1 MLFHSEDVLICFSGR
16 MESRFFRRSRPDV
29 SVLHTGIGRRNAKQA
44 LEDCLARQSP
54 KLIITS
60 GFAGGLNPELRL
72 HELLFEKSGTH
83 PLFGRLAGLPFR
95 AGRFCCRDR
104 IVVTAKEKRLLW
116 RSGGCDAVEMESGGI
131 HEIAQS
137 RRIPCLTL
145 RAISDAADENL
156 PVDFNRLLTSRRNL
170 DWAKLCGALCRN
182 PARLLALVRF
192 CGSIAKTSR
201 TLSGGLCRLLSC
213 SFCFVALAFG
223 TECLQ
228 NKFFGFMVSPL

>member
-1 MLFHSEDVLICFSGR
+1 MFLSCEEILICFAGK

-29 SVLHTGIGRRNAKQA
+29 SVLHTGIGRRNAKAA
-44 LEDCLARQSP
+44 LGARLAEQGP
-54 KLIITS
+54 ELIITS

-83 PLFGRLAGLPFR
+83 PLFGNLAGLPFR

-104 IVVTAKEKRLLW
+104 IVVTAKEKRLFW
-116 RSGGCDAVEMESGGI
+116 RSGGCDAVEMESAGI

-137 RRIPCLTL
+137 RQIPCLTF
-145 RAISDAADENL
+145 RAISDAAHENL
-156 PVDFNRLLTSRRNL
+156 PLDFNRLLTSRRNL

-182 PARLLALVRF
+182 PGRLPALARF

-201 TLSGGLCRLLSC
+201 ALAGGLCRLLAG